1 MSKNITG
8 NTLEIRLHIPNSKS
22 KTGSIPDAAR
32 RFDSKKQSAIR
43 WYDLQ
48 SCIESL
54 AFIMTSLAETITVAT
69 DAMTII
75 HRLYSQCRCRL
86 KNAFILNGSDLE
98 LIGIIY
104 KCSIKVLDCDR
115 LLFLLTS
122 GLICKIVLITV
133 SFLIGVYFNF
143 YLIYKFT
150 NKNRLQ

>member
-1 MSKNITG
+1 MTKNITS

-75 HRLYSQCRCRL
+75 HRLYSQCRCRF

-115 LLFLLTS
+115 LFLLTS
-122 GLICKIVLITV
+122 G
-133 SFLIGVYFNF
+133 
-143 YLIYKFT
+143 
-150 NKNRLQ
+150 